1 MLTLIFIVLTT
12 LGLAES
18 DNSKYEVVLFH
29 EDNLT
34 CRLFWDVDYSQKSID
49 ITIQLSGRV
58 LSADSSTLIGFGI
71 SDRGGVNNADI
82 LLMEYSQEEVAIK
95 DGWSDD
101 AGFIHYDDIQNYFL
115 KTYEVASNLITIEF
129 WRYFDTLEDHD
140 YKLENGTTN
149 LIYLLS
155 RGGEENHSSSEA
167 FPYNVQRT
175 TTEKELNVYNL
186 KSGFIRVQLLKP
198 EIPESYFRNKNDGK
212 IMSMTMLQP
221 NISLPSSVTTYWSS
235 IHKLPES
242 IVGKIHVIGFGPA
255 ISSNS
260 TGLIH
265 HMLMYLC
272 DPNDGEISPY
282 SGFSASSNV
291 PDDVRRCKRV
301 IGGWAMGA
309 TTTWYPKEVGLPLG
323 LSYQSRYLRL
333 EVHYNNPFRRSGV
346 VDNSGIRFFYT
357 NHPRKYDSGVLEVG
371 VTNSK
376 TILGI
381 PPQRD
386 QFVLSGTCTK
396 QCTLQGLLP
405 DGINIFASHLHAHL
419 ASRKIW
425 VTHLRNGANLPEIN
439 RDDHY
444 STFFEE
450 IRPIYPPMKVMPGD
464 SLTTHCSY
472 DTSNREKVTF
482 TGPALTDEMCLTF
495 LHYYPLAP
503 LELCTS
509 ATSASSLTEFFVL
522 EKLLKNRPQHIDLED
537 VSPNYKNMRWDDE
550 TSKELDAWYK
560 SAAQDIKCQHH
571 DGSSFQ
577 DVTVL

>member
-396 QCTLQGLLP
+396 QCTLQG
-405 DGINIFASHLHAHL
+405 
-419 ASRKIW
+419 
-425 VTHLRNGANLPEIN
+425 
-439 RDDHY
+439 
-444 STFFEE
+444 
-450 IRPIYPPMKVMPGD
+450 D